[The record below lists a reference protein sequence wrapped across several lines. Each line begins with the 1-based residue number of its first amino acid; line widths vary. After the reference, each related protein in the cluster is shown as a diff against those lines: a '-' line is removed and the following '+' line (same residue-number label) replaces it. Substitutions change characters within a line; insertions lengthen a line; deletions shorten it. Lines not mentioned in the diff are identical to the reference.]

1 MDKEKRKKL
10 EDKGWKV
17 GSATDF
23 LGLSDE
29 DNTYIE
35 LRMRL
40 ADALKL
46 LRKTKVSQIEF
57 AKAIGSSQSRVA
69 KMEANDSSV
78 SLDLMIKGLVSLG
91 VTLPDLGK
99 IIAAKPTVAAIGAS
113 AMRIAAKSPPSRTA
127 KVVGFD
133 PMKGK
138 PEYVGGKY
146 AEARTAKSAIRTT
159 FKAAKKK

>member
-1 MDKEKRKKL
+1 MDKEKRKRL
-10 EDKGWKV
+10 EAKGWKV
-17 GSATDF
+17 GSAADF

-40 ADALKL
+40 ADALKS
-46 LRKTKVSQIEF
+46 LRKTTVSQIEF

-91 VTLPDLGK
+91 VTLPGLGK
-99 IIAAKPTVAAIGAS
+99 IITANQPVAAISAR
-113 AMRIAAKSPPSRTA
+113 AMRSAKRPSSRTA
-127 KVVGFD
+127 KVVGVGLA
-133 PMKGK
+133 KGK
-138 PEYVGGKY
+138 SDYIGGKFG
-146 AEARTAKSAIRTT
+146 ETRTAKSATRTAY
-159 FKAAKKK
+159 KAAKKK